1 MYLMVNYVSVCDGVF
16 GERGKVGR
24 ERIGRSLGHFTA
36 IDREDKEKLGR
47 GHFYCFGEMF
57 WEF

>member
-24 ERIGRSLGHFTA
+24 ERIGRS
-36 IDREDKEKLGR
+36 
-47 GHFYCFGEMF
+47 
-57 WEF
+57 